1 MELKSKKNLLAV
13 IIPMYNEEIVA
24 AKCIDEVQKILKKV
38 KQKTILIVINDGSTD
53 ATEKI
58 VLAKQK
64 QYRKQLEVVTYKKNK
79 GYGGASE
86 AGIKKA
92 IQLHYEWCLH
102 MDSDLTNDP
111 KFIPQ
116 FIKAISPDVDCIKAS
131 RYIQNGKVINV
142 PLFRRFVSLIGNYAA
157 SLLFNVGIRDCTNGF
172 RMVRLE
178 KIKGVH
184 FKENNFSIILEELY
198 YLKKRHARFK
208 EIPNILTARTNS
220 TSHFTYTP
228 KIFYD
233 YFKYVIKSA
242 LIF

>member
-1 MELKSKKNLLAV
+1 MESKYNKNSLAV

-24 AKCIDEVQKILKKV
+24 AKCIDEVQKVLKKI

-58 VLAKQK
+58 VLEKEK
-64 QYRKQLEVVTYKKNK
+64 RYRKRLVVVTYKKNK

-86 AGIKKA
+86 EGIKKA
-92 IQLHYEWCLH
+92 IKLDYEWCLH

-116 FIKAISPDVDCIKAS
+116 FIKAIIPDVDCIKAS

-142 PLFRRFVSLIGNYAA
+142 PFFRRFISFVGNYAA
-157 SLLFNVGIRDCTNGF
+157 SFLFNIGIKDCTNGF

-178 KIKGVH
+178 KLKGIH

-198 YLKKRHARFK
+198 YLKKRHAHFK
-208 EIPNILTARTNS
+208 EIPNVLTARTNS
-220 TSHFTYTP
+220 LSHFTYKP
-228 KIFYD
+228 KIFFD

-242 LIF
+242 LLF